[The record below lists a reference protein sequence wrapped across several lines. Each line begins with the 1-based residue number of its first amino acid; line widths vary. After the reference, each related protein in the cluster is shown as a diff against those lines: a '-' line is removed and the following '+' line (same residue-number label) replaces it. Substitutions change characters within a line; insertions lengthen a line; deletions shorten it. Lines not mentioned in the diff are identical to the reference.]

1 MHGLRNALAML
12 ILLWL
17 ALACGMD
24 GDDRMVRR
32 YAECMAD
39 SNAALHRLR
48 VSGVV
53 GTVALS
59 GEAVEERL
67 QVQLERGEITMS
79 EVRANHARYCK

>member
-1 MHGLRNALAML
+1 MGRLWKALTMTAGV
-12 ILLWL
+12 WL

-39 SNAALHRLR
+39 TNTALHRLR

-59 GEAVEERL
+59 AEEAEEQL

-79 EVRANHARYCK
+79 EVRANHARYC

>member
-1 MHGLRNALAML
+1 LWKALTMTAGV
-12 ILLWL
+12 WL

-39 SNAALHRLR
+39 TNTALHRLR

-59 GEAVEERL
+59 AEEAEEQL

-79 EVRANHARYCK
+79 EVRANHARYC